1 MLYLG
6 TSGWYYDDWK
16 DVFYPSDITK
26 SDWLNYYSSVFN
38 TVEVNASFYRL
49 PFKNM
54 VKGWKNKTP
63 DDFIFTFKGSRL
75 ITHNKKLKNVND
87 YLNKFF
93 ERIKL
98 SEKVGV
104 VLWQLPPSLKKDID
118 RLEQFFDNLNKSFR
132 HCIEFRHKSWFDEDV
147 YDVLKKHNIAY
158 CIISAPDLP
167 STIQVTTNFAYIR
180 FHGVNEWYKYNY
192 SKNELNGWA
201 TKIKQ
206 MNVDDVYI
214 YFNNDYNGNAPKNGK
229 LLIDLLK

>member
-1 MLYLG
+1 MLYVG

-16 DVFYPSDITK
+16 NVFYPSDIKK

-87 YLNKFF
+87 YLDKFF
-93 ERIKL
+93 ERIKF

-118 RLEQFFDNLNKSFR
+118 RLEQFFDNLNNEFR
-132 HCIEFRHKSWFDEDV
+132 HCIEFRHKSWFNQDV

-158 CIISAPDLP
+158 CIISAPSLP

-180 FHGVNEWYKYNY
+180 FHGVNEWYKYDY

-201 TKIKQ
+201 AKIKQ

-214 YFNNDYNGNAPKNGK
+214 YFNNDFNAFAPKNAK
-229 LLIDLLK
+229 SLIDLIK

>member
-1 MLYLG
+1 MLYCG

-16 DVFYPSDITK
+16 NVFYPSNIKK

-63 DDFIFTFKGSRL
+63 DNFIFTFKGSRL

-87 YLNKFF
+87 YLDKFF
-93 ERIKL
+93 KRITL

-118 RLEQFFDNLNKSFR
+118 RLEQFFDNLSTEFR
-132 HCIEFRHKSWFDEDV
+132 HCVEFRHDSWFDPDV

-158 CIISAPDLP
+158 CIISAPGLP
-167 STIQVTTNFAYIR
+167 STIQVTTDFAYIR
-180 FHGVNEWYKYNY
+180 FHGTHEWYKHKY

-206 MNVDDVYI
+206 MNVDDIYV
-214 YFNNDYNGNAPKNGK
+214 YFNNDYNAFAPKNAK
-229 LLIDLLK
+229 SLIDLLK